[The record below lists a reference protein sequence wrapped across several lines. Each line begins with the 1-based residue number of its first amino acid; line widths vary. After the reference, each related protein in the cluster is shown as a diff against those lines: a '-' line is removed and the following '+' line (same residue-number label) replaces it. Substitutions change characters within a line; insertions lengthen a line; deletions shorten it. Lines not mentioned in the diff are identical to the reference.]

1 MGMWGARKWIRC
13 ATIRCKHV
21 PTASHVQAMYKY
33 QSLEAWKRAH
43 AAAVLIMRV
52 TDEPHHPR
60 TRSVFEQLRR
70 AAVSVE
76 ANIVEGYAL
85 TTPALYRRHLRI
97 GMGSAAEAE
106 CLARIAGELGYLSGD
121 LVKQIETHLGG
132 AMRRCTGCCGGRR
145 SSTPDC

>member
-1 MGMWGARKWIRC
+1 MWGARKWIRC
-13 ATIRCKHV
+13 ARIRSQDRG
-21 PTASHVQAMYKY
+21 AAFHVQPMYKY

-43 AAAVLIMRV
+43 AAAVLVMRV

-60 TRSVFEQLRR
+60 TRSVFDQLRR
-70 AAVSVE
+70 AATSGE

-106 CLARIAGELGYLSGD
+106 RPARLA
-121 LVKQIETHLGG
+121 GG
-132 AMRRCTGCCGGRR
+132 AGHSLGDPVKRVG
-145 SSTPDC
+145 PD